1 MEPLS
6 PLPRAEREAMSRSAA
21 AQREHEREKVA
32 EHYQN
37 DPEVFRRVLGRQ
49 MAYSVGV
56 FASPTATLEQA
67 QDEKLARIRAKLD
80 VRPGEK
86 VLDVGCGRGSVLVD
100 LAEHTAGTVHG
111 ITLSARQRE
120 VALARAHAAGA
131 AERVRI
137 DLCHVEELE
146 LPPESVDAIVFSG
159 SIVHMHQRKA
169 VHELVARTLKP
180 GGRVLISDCYF
191 PGHLRGD
198 RDSRATHHIFV
209 TALGY
214 CRLIPL
220 AEELGLMEAAG
231 IDVLHVEDLT
241 ADYVRTV
248 DLWVDNVRR
257 HRGFIEQRSPGFAR
271 LLQTYMLVGRM
282 SFHRRTA
289 LEYMILGVKG
299 RPRLSPSSWP
309 VPASSP

>member
-1 MEPLS
+1 MIAA
-6 PLPRAEREAMSRSAA
+6 LPRSERDAMTRSAA
-21 AQREHEREKVA
+21 DQREHEREKVA

-37 DPEVFRRVLGRQ
+37 DPEIFRLVLGRQ

-56 FASPTATLEQA
+56 FETPEDGLEQA
-67 QDEKLARIRAKLD
+67 QDNKLARIRARLD
-80 VRPGEK
+80 VRPGER
-86 VLDVGCGRGSVLVD
+86 VLDVGCGWGSVLVD
-100 LAEHTAGTVHG
+100 LAGHTGAHIHG

-131 AERVRI
+131 VDRVKI

-146 LPPESVDAIVFSG
+146 LAPGSVDAIVFSG
-159 SIVHMHQRKA
+159 SIVHMHNRRA
-169 VHELVARTLKP
+169 VHELVARALRP

-191 PGHLRGD
+191 PRDLRGD

-214 CRLIPL
+214 CRLISL
-220 AEELGLMEAAG
+220 AEELAMMESAG
-231 IDVLHVEDLT
+231 IDVAHVEDLT
-241 ADYVRTV
+241 ATYVRTV
-248 DLWVDNVRR
+248 DFWIDNVRR
-257 HRGFIEQRSPGFAR
+257 NRAFIDARSPGFAR

-289 LEYMILGVKG
+289 LEYMITGVKE
-299 RPRLSPSSWP
+299 RPRLELSSWP
-309 VPASSP
+309 VPGAP

>member
-1 MEPLS
+1 MIAA
-6 PLPRAEREAMSRSAA
+6 LPRSERDAMTRSTAD
-21 AQREHEREKVA
+21 QREHEREKVA

-37 DPEVFRRVLGRQ
+37 DPEIFRLVLGRQ

-56 FASPTATLEQA
+56 FETPEDGLEQA
-67 QDEKLARIRAKLD
+67 QDNKLARIRARLD
-80 VRPGEK
+80 VRPGER
-86 VLDVGCGRGSVLVD
+86 VLDVGCGWGSVLVD
-100 LAEHTAGTVHG
+100 LAGHTGAHIHG

-131 AERVRI
+131 VDRVKI

-146 LPPESVDAIVFSG
+146 LAPGSVDAIVFSG
-159 SIVHMHQRKA
+159 SIVHMHNRRA
-169 VHELVARTLKP
+169 VHELVARALRP

-191 PGHLRGD
+191 PRDLRGD

-214 CRLIPL
+214 CRLISL
-220 AEELGLMEAAG
+220 AEELAMMESAG
-231 IDVLHVEDLT
+231 IDVAHVEDLT
-241 ADYVRTV
+241 ATYVRTV
-248 DLWVDNVRR
+248 DFWIDNVRR
-257 HRGFIEQRSPGFAR
+257 NRAFIDARSPGFAR

-289 LEYMILGVKG
+289 LEYMITGVKE
-299 RPRLSPSSWP
+299 RPRLELSSWP
-309 VPASSP
+309 VPGAP

>member
-1 MEPLS
+1 MIAA
-6 PLPRAEREAMSRSAA
+6 LPRSERDAMTRSTAD
-21 AQREHEREKVA
+21 QREHEREKVA

-37 DPEVFRRVLGRQ
+37 DPEIFRLVLGRQ

-56 FASPTATLEQA
+56 FETPEDGLEQA
-67 QDEKLARIRAKLD
+67 QDNKLARIRARLD
-80 VRPGEK
+80 VRPGER
-86 VLDVGCGRGSVLVD
+86 VLDVGCGWGSVLVD
-100 LAEHTAGTVHG
+100 LAGHTGAHIHG

-131 AERVRI
+131 ADRVKI

-146 LPPESVDAIVFSG
+146 LAPGSVDAIVFSG
-159 SIVHMHQRKA
+159 SIVHMHNRRA
-169 VHELVARTLKP
+169 VHELVARALRP

-191 PGHLRGD
+191 PRDLRGD

-214 CRLIPL
+214 CRLISL
-220 AEELGLMEAAG
+220 AEELAMMESAG
-231 IDVLHVEDLT
+231 IDVAHVEDLT
-241 ADYVRTV
+241 ATYVRTV
-248 DLWVDNVRR
+248 DFWIDNVRR
-257 HRGFIEQRSPGFAR
+257 NRAFIDARSPGFAR

-289 LEYMILGVKG
+289 LEYMITGVKE
-299 RPRLSPSSWP
+299 RPRLELSSWP
-309 VPASSP
+309 VPGAP